1 MWRHG
6 KNAELLLQ
14 GEVFRMTNSE
24 RTGDAGATDNSP
36 QRFDVA
42 RVYLKIGTIG
52 FGGGFAVMDLIH
64 GELVEKHQ
72 WLTEQRYQNMVALAE
87 MAPGA
92 LTVNLLS
99 GIAYRLGG
107 IKTMVLATAALILPS
122 FIITTLLAGLF
133 LAWQNNPMVNGAL
146 EGLTAGVV
154 GLLLAVT
161 WSLVKKAPRHWC
173 CLVVG
178 LAALVL
184 GLALPVN
191 PIWLVLMGGMA
202 GGFKVAVEAFRHGL
216 MGAQSGKNRKE

>member
-1 MWRHG
+1 MV
-6 KNAELLLQ
+6 N
-14 GEVFRMTNSE
+14 NE
-24 RTGDAGATDNSP
+24 RIVDVKAPDNEP
-36 QRFDVA
+36 RWLDVA
-42 RVYLKIGTIG
+42 RVYLKIGTVG

-107 IKTMVLATAALILPS
+107 VKTMVLATTALILPS
-122 FIITTLLAGLF
+122 FMLITLLAGLF
-133 LAWQNNPMVNGAL
+133 LAWQNNPMVKGAL

-154 GLLLAVT
+154 GLLLAVV

-178 LAALVL
+178 L
-184 GLALPVN
+184 LALALGMTLPIN

-202 GGFKVAVEAFRHGL
+202 GGLKVAVEAFRQGH
-216 MGAQSGKNRKE
+216 MGAPPDKNRKE

>member
-1 MWRHG
+1 MM
-6 KNAELLLQ
+6 N
-14 GEVFRMTNSE
+14 TE
-24 RTGDAGATDNSP
+24 RTVNTETLDNNP
-36 QRFDVA
+36 GWLDVA

-87 MAPGA
+87 LAPGA

-107 IKTMVLATAALILPS
+107 VKTMVLATTALVLPS
-122 FIITTLLAGLF
+122 FMLITLLANLF
-133 LAWQNNPMVNGAL
+133 LAWQNNPLVNGAL

-154 GLLLAVT
+154 GLLLAVV
-161 WSLVKKAPRHWC
+161 WSLIKKAPRHWC

-178 LAALVL
+178 FVAL
-184 GLALPVN
+184 GLGLTLPIN

-202 GGFKVAVEAFRHGL
+202 GGLKVTVEAFRHGHT
-216 MGAQSGKNRKE
+216 ATPSDTNRKE